1 MLKPKHIKRY
11 MYIVIGC
18 SNCKKAKQTVT
29 DKYVIGYY
37 VFIDLGIGVSQAC
50 FHLNT
55 FMSTRFE
62 KAPSQHSIGVN
73 MKLTT
78 KNDIVH
84 YRRCTEN

>member
-37 VFIDLGIGVSQAC
+37 VFIDLGIGVSQTC

-62 KAPSQHSIGVN
+62 KAPS
-73 MKLTT
+73 
-78 KNDIVH
+78 
-84 YRRCTEN
+84 